1 MTGQISPT
9 KRACLWKTK
18 RVFFVTPQ
26 VLEKDIQSGTCSIEY
41 LVCLVID
48 EAHRALGNYS
58 YSVAVREL
66 MAAQV
71 QLRILA
77 LSATPGSKQQ
87 AVQQVIDNLYI
98 STLEYRNED
107 DGDVKK
113 YVHNREVE
121 LIQVAMGQEAVEID
135 NKLVEAMRPFATRLC
150 AIGVLPTRD
159 VQTLSPCYL
168 LDSREK
174 FRQAPPDLPQIK
186 SGDIE
191 GYFGALLTLYHIRKL
206 ISSHGIRPAYEMLE
220 EKLKQ
225 GSFARYMCRNEDIS
239 KAKLIMQQTLSHGA
253 PSPKLSKM
261 LEVLLD
267 HFKTNDPQKSRV
279 IIFSNFRGS
288 VRDIMD
294 ALANIGNFV
303 RATEFIGQSSGK
315 ALKGQSQKVQ
325 QAVLEKFRAGGYN
338 VIVATSIG
346 EEGLDI
352 MEVDLVICF
361 DANVSPLRMI
371 QRMGRTGRKHDGRV
385 VVLACEGSELK
396 GYKRKQGNSKNMM
409 KHMRNGGRNSFNFH
423 SSPRMIPH
431 IFKPEVQFVE
441 FSIEQFVHRGKK
453 VIDDNTIQTPVIA
466 DKLTVAET
474 TLIAKYFEPHEITW
488 KPSLIAFPH
497 FQTYPSRVYKVMHS
511 HRTTMLIDMMQC
523 LQGLTFSRDSNISLL
538 EDEICLKKC
547 LGVDT
552 AEQHDNNGEDF
563 LNPDDSEVS
572 PTGTLETEEKHNE
585 LNYPVENPYEHSYLF
600 GSDVV
605 TVDASGNV
613 LIMVVPVF
621 PWKDLSHSMS
631 TSASIIKLDYLKQ
644 NSCHA
649 RTSDED
655 HTDLTTEAGPCG
667 DLKSTQL
674 TRMKNEISLKSRC
687 CDSETWME
695 KSVSR
700 VEKIP
705 QTPILK
711 GNLSNQG
718 ASVSESPDVLE
729 SKASLFLADE
739 DNNFFRDGE
748 LSPRLTNLIKS
759 GVVPESP
766 IHNSGL
772 SNNTDEYLEPDPV
785 SPAQLHTGIL
795 LKCSSPG
802 KSEKVDMRGNA
813 CGRNVS
819 VSPVDNEIQTPLHNK
834 GETASIRGCTSTSPI
849 IDRAQTVLADLTN
862 NSCGKDWHLSS
873 GDKSESVKQARK
885 FRRLRKVGDHW
896 KSRGESMTKNG
907 GSTENPARS
916 FSRAVPLH
924 NKHDRGKKK
933 SVDDVRVF
941 IEEEAEVSSEADISD
956 DEEDERD
963 NYSNDSFI
971 DDRIN
976 PTVAGTQFATG
987 GIDMMAIYRRSLLT
1001 QSPLQRQPSSSTTY
1015 SPDSVA
1021 PTMRTTETG
1030 SSCGKPFFSLQTPQS
1045 DCTNQPNRMDSKSFQ
1060 MNCNAEGTPCTTGVS
1075 PGYEIESRKRKLGSH
1090 HSRSVPAVNLERE
1103 FSLQSEAAGRDLQHN
1118 DANGDVLYDDLFFEG
1133 LDLDAVEAQA
1143 TLLLKQKS
1151 ELPRQKQ
1158 QMVPNIHPQNPS
1170 LQYSPT
1176 FDLGI

>member
-1 MTGQISPT
+1 MCGKIVFAAPSRPLVVQQIQACHNIVGISQEWTIDMTGQISPT
-9 KRACLWKTK
+9 KRASLWKTK

-26 VLEKDIQSGTCSIEY
+26 VLEKDIQSDTLSMDFSQRQFVAGTCSIEY

-58 YSVAVREL
+58 YSVAVREFYL
-66 MAAQV
+66 DKCWFSVLFMV
-71 QLRILA
+71 NGCT
-77 LSATPGSKQQ
+77 SATQNFSSECNTGISLVTCNRTAKQQ

-107 DGDVKK
+107 DTDVKK

-174 FRQAPPDLPQIK
+174 FRQAPPDLP
-186 SGDIE
+186 
-191 GYFGALLTLYHIRKL
+191 
-206 ISSHGIRPAYEMLE
+206 
-220 EKLKQ
+220 
-225 GSFARYMCRNEDIS
+225 
-239 KAKLIMQQTLSHGA
+239 
-253 PSPKLSKM
+253 KLS
-261 LEVLLD
+261 LETLKVICKSVSFQLLIITYLTAE
-267 HFKTNDPQKSRV
+267 TNDPQKSRQTY
-279 IIFSNFRGS
+279 
-288 VRDIMD
+288 RDIMD

-325 QAVLEKFRAGGYN
+325 QAVLEHLSLAYLDFPQKFRAGGYN

-385 VVLACEGSELK
+385 DILFSYEYCMFCSWLL
-396 GYKRKQGNSKNMM
+396 
-409 KHMRNGGRNSFNFH
+409 
-423 SSPRMIPH
+423 IPH
-431 IFKPEVQFVE
+431 IFKPEVRFVE
-441 FSIEQFVHRGKK
+441 FSIEKFVHRGKK

-474 TLIAKYFEPHEITW
+474 TLIAKYFDPHEITW

-523 LQGLTFSRDSNISLL
+523 LQGLTFSRASKISLL

-572 PTGTLETEEKHNE
+572 PTRTLETEEKHNE
-585 LNYPVENPYEHSYLF
+585 LNFPGENPYEHSYLF

-613 LIMVVPVF
+613 LVMVVPVF

-631 TSASIIKLDYLKQ
+631 TSASIVKLDYLKQ

-655 HTDLTTEAGPCG
+655 HTELTTEAGPSG
-667 DLKSTQL
+667 DLKSTQI
-674 TRMKNEISLKSRC
+674 TCMKNEISLKSRC

-718 ASVSESPDVLE
+718 ASVSESPDVRE
-729 SKASLFLADE
+729 SKASLFLADK

-772 SNNTDEYLEPDPV
+772 SNNTDEYLEPDQLPV

-795 LKCSSPG
+795 FQCSSPG
-802 KSEKVDMRGNA
+802 KSEKVNMRGNA

-849 IDRAQTVLADLTN
+849 TDRAQTVLADLTN
-862 NSCGKDWHLSS
+862 NSSGKDWHLSS
-873 GDKSESVKQARK
+873 GDKLESVKQARK
-885 FRRLRKVGDHW
+885 FKRLRKVGDHW
-896 KSRGESMTKNG
+896 KSRGESMTKNV

-916 FSRAVPLH
+916 FSRAGPLRT
-924 NKHDRGKKK
+924 KHDRGKKK

-976 PTVAGTQFATG
+976 PTVAGTQFASG
-987 GIDMMAIYRRSLLT
+987 GIDMMAIYRFIWMAIQPYCGSIEINLPLPGVAVVMQTEVTVKVHMSHILPDPNPRAFRLSVTCMIMAPDGACPLWHVLIFFQVKIECSLII
-1001 QSPLQRQPSSSTTY
+1001 SSL
-1015 SPDSVA
+1015 P
-1021 PTMRTTETG
+1021 P
-1030 SSCGKPFFSLQTPQS
+1030 
-1045 DCTNQPNRMDSKSFQ
+1045 
-1060 MNCNAEGTPCTTGVS
+1060 
-1075 PGYEIESRKRKLGSH
+1075 
-1090 HSRSVPAVNLERE
+1090 
-1103 FSLQSEAAGRDLQHN
+1103 
-1118 DANGDVLYDDLFFEG
+1118 
-1133 LDLDAVEAQA
+1133 
-1143 TLLLKQKS
+1143 
-1151 ELPRQKQ
+1151 ELRR
-1158 QMVPNIHPQNPS
+1158 
-1170 LQYSPT
+1170 
-1176 FDLGI
+1176 F

>member
-1 MTGQISPT
+1 
-9 KRACLWKTK
+9 
-18 RVFFVTPQ
+18 
-26 VLEKDIQSGTCSIEY
+26 
-41 LVCLVID
+41 
-48 EAHRALGNYS
+48 
-58 YSVAVREL
+58 
-66 MAAQV
+66 
-71 QLRILA
+71 
-77 LSATPGSKQQ
+77 
-87 AVQQVIDNLYI
+87 
-98 STLEYRNED
+98 
-107 DGDVKK
+107 
-113 YVHNREVE
+113 
-121 LIQVAMGQEAVEID
+121 
-135 NKLVEAMRPFATRLC
+135 
-150 AIGVLPTRD
+150 
-159 VQTLSPCYL
+159 
-168 LDSREK
+168 
-174 FRQAPPDLPQIK
+174 
-186 SGDIE
+186 
-191 GYFGALLTLYHIRKL
+191 
-206 ISSHGIRPAYEMLE
+206 
-220 EKLKQ
+220 
-225 GSFARYMCRNEDIS
+225 
-239 KAKLIMQQTLSHGA
+239 
-253 PSPKLSKM
+253 
-261 LEVLLD
+261 
-267 HFKTNDPQKSRV
+267 
-279 IIFSNFRGS
+279 
-288 VRDIMD
+288 
-294 ALANIGNFV
+294 
-303 RATEFIGQSSGK
+303 
-315 ALKGQSQKVQ
+315 
-325 QAVLEKFRAGGYN
+325 
-338 VIVATSIG
+338 
-346 EEGLDI
+346 
-352 MEVDLVICF
+352 
-361 DANVSPLRMI
+361 
-371 QRMGRTGRKHDGRV
+371 
-385 VVLACEGSELK
+385 
-396 GYKRKQGNSKNMM
+396 
-409 KHMRNGGRNSFNFH
+409 
-423 SSPRMIPH
+423 MIPH
-431 IFKPEVQFVE
+431 IFKPDVQFVE

-453 VIDDNTIQTPVIA
+453 VIDDNSIQTPVIA

-474 TLIAKYFEPHEITW
+474 TLIAKYFDPHEITW

-552 AEQHDNNGEDF
+552 AEQHDINGEDS

-585 LNYPVENPYEHSYLF
+585 LNFPVENPYEHSYLF

-605 TVDASGNV
+605 TVDASGNI

-621 PWKDLSHSMS
+621 PWKDLSHSMP

-655 HTDLTTEAGPCG
+655 HTELTTEAGPCG
-667 DLKSTQL
+667 DLKSTQI
-674 TRMKNEISLKSRC
+674 TCMKNEISLKSRC

-896 KSRGESMTKNG
+896 KSRGESMTKNV

-916 FSRAVPLH
+916 FSRAGPLH

-1021 PTMRTTETG
+1021 PTMWTTETG
-1030 SSCGKPFFSLQTPQS
+1030 SSCGKPSFSLQTPQS

-1103 FSLQSEAAGRDLQHN
+1103 FSRQSEAAGRDLQHN

-1133 LDLDAVEAQA
+1133 LDFDAVEAQA

-1170 LQYSPT
+1170 LQHSPT

>member
-1 MTGQISPT
+1 MTSTNPHHIIDDDDDDDFDWEAAARAIDVVYQTQASKPSTSLPDQSSHFAPPPNNPPIQNSVASISENMKKPGSSRQTTLDKFIGRACPRPQPESRDVARTQPGLYCVKVSILGFEEVVNFPQRDYQFSITKTALFSNTLVVVPTGLGKTLIAAVVMYNYFRWFPDGKIVFAAPSRPLVVQQIQACHNIVGISQEWTIDMTGQISPT
-9 KRACLWKTK
+9 KRASLWKTK

-107 DGDVKK
+107 DADVKK

-385 VVLACEGSELK
+385 DILFSYEYCMFCSWLL
-396 GYKRKQGNSKNMM
+396 
-409 KHMRNGGRNSFNFH
+409 
-423 SSPRMIPH
+423 IPH

-474 TLIAKYFEPHEITW
+474 TLIAKYFDPHEITW

-572 PTGTLETEEKHNE
+572 PTRTLETEEKHNE
-585 LNYPVENPYEHSYLF
+585 LNFPGENPYEHSYLF

-613 LIMVVPVF
+613 LVMVVPVF

-655 HTDLTTEAGPCG
+655 HTELTTEAGPSG
-667 DLKSTQL
+667 DLKSTQI
-674 TRMKNEISLKSRC
+674 TCMKNEISVKSRC

-705 QTPILK
+705 QTPILR

-772 SNNTDEYLEPDPV
+772 SNNTDEYLEPDQLPV

-802 KSEKVDMRGNA
+802 KSEKVNMRGNA

-873 GDKSESVKQARK
+873 GDKLESVKQARK
-885 FRRLRKVGDHW
+885 FKRLRKVGDHW
-896 KSRGESMTKNG
+896 KSRGESMTKNV

-916 FSRAVPLH
+916 FSRAGPLRT
-924 NKHDRGKKK
+924 KHDRGKKK

-976 PTVAGTQFATG
+976 PTVARYHFVNDFDG
-987 GIDMMAIYRRSLLT
+987 LVL
-1001 QSPLQRQPSSSTTY
+1001 
-1015 SPDSVA
+1015 
-1021 PTMRTTETG
+1021 RT
-1030 SSCGKPFFSLQTPQS
+1030 
-1045 DCTNQPNRMDSKSFQ
+1045 
-1060 MNCNAEGTPCTTGVS
+1060 
-1075 PGYEIESRKRKLGSH
+1075 
-1090 HSRSVPAVNLERE
+1090 
-1103 FSLQSEAAGRDLQHN
+1103 
-1118 DANGDVLYDDLFFEG
+1118 
-1133 LDLDAVEAQA
+1133 
-1143 TLLLKQKS
+1143 
-1151 ELPRQKQ
+1151 
-1158 QMVPNIHPQNPS
+1158 
-1170 LQYSPT
+1170 
-1176 FDLGI
+1176 